1 MRSLA
6 ILGRGGHGK
15 VVAEA
20 ALLSGW
26 KSISF
31 FDDMKDA
38 HLNIPGELA
47 EILTFIVNVK
57 ILMVV
62 LSLWVQM

>member
-47 EILTFIVNVK
+47 EILTT
-57 ILMVV
+57 
-62 LSLWVQM
+62 